1 MIGPTKQLPAMA
13 FLLLGVSANA
23 QQDDPAQAL
32 IDSKFDVELGIFFP
46 DKERVFRVNGIAGIE
61 NNDFDVDEELKLK
74 ASEETFSAEIGW
86 RFSERWRLEGQYFSV
101 SDGRTATLTE
111 DVEWEDII
119 YQAGSS
125 ASASTSFKVIRLFFG
140 RDFISAPH
148 HNFGIGLGLHQM
160 RIEVS
165 IAGQAL
171 IQGGNTEFRSEAVK
185 TQAPMPNIGAWYN
198 RRLSSRWVFSTR
210 MDWLKVS
217 INPYDGSII
226 NAAAGLDYVISE
238 HFAFALNYN
247 YFNLNVG
254 IRDSDWRGEAEIRF
268 HGPYVSIKA
277 FW

>member
-254 IRDSDWRGEAEIRF
+254 IRDSD
-268 HGPYVSIKA
+268 
-277 FW
+277 

>member
-1 MIGPTKQLPAMA
+1 MAMA
-13 FLLLGVSANA
+13 LLLLAAFANA
-23 QQDDPAQAL
+23 QQDDPAQKL
-32 IDSKFDVELGIFFP
+32 IDATFDVDIGIFFP
-46 DKERVFRVNGIAGIE
+46 DKERAFRVNGVSPIE
-61 NNDFDVDEELKLK
+61 NIDIEFDEELKLK

-86 RFSERWRLEGQYFSV
+86 QFGERWQVETQYFSV
-101 SDGRTATLTE
+101 ADTDSLILTE
-111 DVEWEDII
+111 DVQWEDVV

-125 ASASTSFKVIRLFFG
+125 VSATTSFKVIRLFFS
-140 RDFISAPH
+140 RNFTTAPH

-160 RIEVS
+160 QIEVA

-171 IQGGNTEFRSEAVK
+171 MQDGSTEFLSEAVK

-210 MDWLKVS
+210 LDWLYASV
-217 INPYDGSII
+217 NPYDGYII
-226 NAAAGLDYVISE
+226 NAAAALDYVMSE
-238 HFAFALNYN
+238 HFAVALNYN

-254 IRDSDWRGEAEIRF
+254 IRDSDWRGEAEVRF